1 MLENTYFT
9 FFSRFQK
16 TWLFKVFWNDVSK
29 NVKRHKKVSRLL
41 NVHRNFG
48 LKTPR
53 CYGYLWASHTVLSCT
68 VFCVHTSEQD
78 IWCWWLWI
86 QSIENSATKRTFAD
100 LLNAFY
106 YNGLSSVQR
115 WWRWKKSRFFSWSPR
130 GPKIAIVRSSN
141 VYYDHGQ
148 LPASWR
154 HHREYYPS
162 CIGALNIHWRPWPHL
177 ESTLQ
182 RNWYQESYAPRQCPT
197 LNRTSAVLIG
207 LDAWIDCKLY
217 WRLRLVSHAGDAAL
231 KGVKTYANLCGRAFH
246 WASKIGPTFGIIL
259 SWNWS

>member
-1 MLENTYFT
+1 MLWVLMGITHSSQLHSFLCPHFWARYLMLVTVNTEYWKQ
-9 FFSRFQK
+9 RNK
-16 TWLFKVFWNDVSK
+16 TDLRWSLECV
-29 NVKRHKKVSRLL
+29 LL
-41 NVHRNFG
+41 QR
-48 LKTPR
+48 T
-53 CYGYLWASHTVLSCT
+53 
-68 VFCVHTSEQD
+68 
-78 IWCWWLWI
+78 I
-86 QSIENSATKRTFAD
+86 QRPAMMTLE
-100 LLNAFY
+100 
-106 YNGLSSVQR
+106 
-115 WWRWKKSRFFSWSPR
+115 KSRFFSWSPR